1 MYSTSNSD
9 NIELQGKLLNK
20 LVMQNNDRLL
30 ESEINNKLSY
40 LLYIN
45 NKMVITEMEKINS
58 VCKIIDSSIEAKNY
72 KRAFKFCCYLNK
84 VTNNLLTKIGN

>member
-20 LVMQNNDRLL
+20 LVIQNNERLL
-30 ESEINNKLSY
+30 EAEVNNKLSY

-45 NKMVITEMEKINS
+45 NEMVINEMKKINS
-58 VCKIIDSSIEAKNY
+58 ICKIIDSSIEAKNY
-72 KRAFKFCCYLNK
+72 KRAFKFCCYLNN
-84 VTNNLLTKIGN
+84 VTNNLLNKI